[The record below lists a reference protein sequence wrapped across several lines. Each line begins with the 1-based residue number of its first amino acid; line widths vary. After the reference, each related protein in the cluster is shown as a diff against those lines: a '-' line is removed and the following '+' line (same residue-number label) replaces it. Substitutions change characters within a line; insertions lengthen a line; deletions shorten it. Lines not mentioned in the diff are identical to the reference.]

1 MIQIEYVK
9 GFVGNDIK
17 NLNFFEPLDE
27 KFIGSNKV
35 KTCKA
40 SPLKFDK

>member
-9 GFVGNDIK
+9 GFVGNIYK
-17 NLNFFEPLDE
+17 NLNFFEPFDE
-27 KFIGSNKV
+27 KFIVSNKV

-40 SPLKFDK
+40 SPLKVDK

>member
-9 GFVGNDIK
+9 GFVGKVLK
-17 NLNFFEPLDE
+17 NLDFFEPFDE
-27 KFIGSNKV
+27 KFIVNNKV

-40 SPLKFDK
+40 SPLKVDN